1 MQALEHN
8 EALEILRKVNIFS
21 GIQGNDEAMLS
32 VTSMMAKKS
41 YASGTVLIEQGKS
54 GDEFFVL
61 MKGAVSVYRKN
72 PEGDPYKVAILQ
84 HANHPAFGEGGLM
97 EGEVRSATIVCD
109 GPVDCLVL
117 SRRHFDDFCTKSPQY
132 ALPVF
137 RKIAQGMMARL
148 NQTSNDLILLH
159 KALMD
164 EIRQS

>member
-1 MQALEHN
+1 MPALEYN
-8 EALEILRKVNIFS
+8 ETLEILRKVNIFS
-21 GIQGNDEAMLS
+21 GIQGNDDAMRA
-32 VTSMMAKKS
+32 VTAMMEKKT
-41 YASGTVLIEQGKS
+41 YTPNAVLIEQGKT

-61 MKGAVSVYRKN
+61 VKGTVSIYRKN

-84 HANHPAFGEGGLM
+84 HSNHPAFGEGGLM
-97 EGEVRSATIVCD
+97 EGEVRSATIICD
-109 GPVDCLVL
+109 GPVECLVL
-117 SRRHFDDFCTKSPQY
+117 SRRHFDDFCSKSPQY